1 MGALLAAPNVGQAQG
16 LVAMVNGEPITSYD
30 VEQRIRLERVVGRRT
45 ITRAQAIDILID
57 DAVKISEGRRLGMRL
72 NDAFLE
78 DSLARLAANNRQT
91 QSQFEETLRRSGI
104 ETATMKQQ
112 IRVNTIWSEV
122 VRNRLRFASPTN
134 SEVEAALSEK
144 DREGGTRVVDYK
156 LQSIIFV
163 VARDGGAGAISQR
176 ERDAR
181 AATARFDGCD
191 DGIPAMRALRDVA
204 VREPVTRSSAQ
215 MSDQLRNMVEKIP
228 VGRTTQP
235 FRSEQGIEVIAVC
248 SRSDRVDNI
257 TARNQVEARLR
268 ERQSTAQA
276 EALLKELRA
285 KATIERR

>member
-1 MGALLAAPNVGQAQG
+1 MQLGMSIGQAQG
-16 LVAMVNGEPITSYD
+16 LVAVVNGEPITSYD
-30 VEQRIRLERVVGRRT
+30 VDQRIKLERVVGRRT
-45 ITRAQAIDILID
+45 ITRAQAIDGLID

-78 DSLARLAANNRQT
+78 DSLSKLATNNRQT
-91 QSQFEETLRRSGI
+91 QGQFEETLRRAGVDP
-104 ETATMKQQ
+104 ATMKQQ

-122 VRNRLRFASPTN
+122 VRNRLRFAAPTN

-163 VARDGGAGAISQR
+163 VQRDGGANSVANR

-191 DGIPAMRALRDVA
+191 AGIAAMRELRDVA

-215 MSDQLRNMVEKIP
+215 MSDQLRTLVEKVP
-228 VGRTTQP
+228 VGRTTAP
-235 FRSEQGIEVIAVC
+235 FRSEQGVEVIAVC

-257 TARNQVEARLR
+257 SARNQVEARLR

-276 EALLKELRA
+276 EALLKELRS